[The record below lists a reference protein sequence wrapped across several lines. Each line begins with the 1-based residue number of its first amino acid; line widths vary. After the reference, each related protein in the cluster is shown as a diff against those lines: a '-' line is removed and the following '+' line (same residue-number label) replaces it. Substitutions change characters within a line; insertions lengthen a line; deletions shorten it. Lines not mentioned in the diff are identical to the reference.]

1 MQRNTLMTTEYF
13 ENTTVLKKGEEMK
26 VEPVSILPVTQFQ
39 EHLLSSKTMRTK
51 LALCFK
57 KLSEQGVFS
66 DASPELYQFRAEIME
81 HLPEE
86 LKSG

>member
-1 MQRNTLMTTEYF
+1 
-13 ENTTVLKKGEEMK
+13 
-26 VEPVSILPVTQFQ
+26 
-39 EHLLSSKTMRTK
+39 LLSSKTMRTK